1 MIQVENFGKAVR
13 ITGSADQIAMEFE
26 VITKEVRNAFSK
38 ILGEEAGNDLY
49 GITLSYAEMDE
60 DERDRCA
67 KAELDRAKEENPQ
80 LFREFQK
87 HLQAI
92 SAGSTGSGQAE
103 VHTQK

>member
-13 ITGSADQIAMEFE
+13 ITGSAGQTALEFE
-26 VITKEVRNAFSK
+26 E
-38 ILGEEAGNDLY
+38 
-49 GITLSYAEMDE
+49 
-60 DERDRCA
+60 
-67 KAELDRAKEENPQ
+67 
-80 LFREFQK
+80 